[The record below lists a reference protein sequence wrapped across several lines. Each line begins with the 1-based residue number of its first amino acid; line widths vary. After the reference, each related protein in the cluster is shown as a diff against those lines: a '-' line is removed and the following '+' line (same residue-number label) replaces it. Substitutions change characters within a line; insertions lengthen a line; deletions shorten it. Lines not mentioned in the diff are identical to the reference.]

1 MLKTVGCV
9 KPMRMEDGWWGIN
22 KTEELVWHTRGGG
35 WLDGKIAMHTTY
47 RCMPTDDI
55 IVLIINL
62 LLPLH

>member
-1 MLKTVGCV
+1 MVGGVLIKLRSLC
-9 KPMRMEDGWWGIN
+9 G
-22 KTEELVWHTRGGG
+22 TRGGG